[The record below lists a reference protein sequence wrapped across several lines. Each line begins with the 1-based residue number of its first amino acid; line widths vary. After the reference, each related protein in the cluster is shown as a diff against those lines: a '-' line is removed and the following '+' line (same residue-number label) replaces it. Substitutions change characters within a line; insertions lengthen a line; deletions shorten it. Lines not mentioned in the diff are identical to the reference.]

1 MEVRELVNLRNR
13 WTRARIG
20 APVGGMV
27 ADDVGSGSVG
37 AEEFGEVCGSLEAA
51 IGNPDELA
59 KVLRRVFAECVGCV
73 RVMVVEGDVFHGIV
87 EELVQR
93 PTVDLVS
100 AIAELITSTQSLA
113 RCALV
118 KEPRIVEAVLGI
130 IGDQHLFHVGMK
142 FLRKLVHNSVWT
154 RCLLVASGAYECLHA
169 FALRHGPTKYL
180 LKTIKYAVVRD
191 PVHGFG
197 GYASAGGSL
206 MPRHEV
212 LQIFKGMIKE
222 PKTILRVSNYL
233 NYGCTQRI
241 VKPIWLILR
250 MHLTVRDVNVVRETL
265 EILMRLAEYTEG
277 MADDVVNMAEFQR
290 IARSELVL
298 KEPNAEIAA
307 ALLDVFSAVVI
318 ASDGKHLKFMKK
330 VLQYRRLVKWIS
342 SGPLRLKQASVV
354 FLSHICHLVSDSELS
369 DMVLSRKNIFSLAY
383 VVRVIDEFDF
393 SMKKDLLLLII
404 NFLSARSPEKRYVIY
419 EHCFMPLV
427 FDCLAASIEDLAEP
441 VLRTLLIGLCEFPD
455 LISPALMADEN
466 REVLTTLA
474 LEPDSRSAQICQ
486 QILSSLD
493 KLFSGDYDQLTFS
506 I

>member
-1 MEVRELVNLRNR
+1 MDVVNLRKR

-27 ADDVGSGSVG
+27 AEEFRGGCVGE
-37 AEEFGEVCGSLEAA
+37 EEFGEVCGSLEAA

-59 KVLRRVFAECVGCV
+59 RVLRRVCTECVGGV
-73 RVMVVEGDVFHGIV
+73 RVMVVESDVFHGIV

-93 PTVDLVS
+93 PTVDLVG
-100 AIAELITSTQSLA
+100 AVAELITFTQSLA
-113 RCALV
+113 RCALL
-118 KEPRIVEAVLGI
+118 KEPRIVDAVLGM
-130 IGDQHLFHVGMK
+130 IGDENLFHAGMK
-142 FLRKLVHNSVWT
+142 FLRRLVHNSVWT
-154 RCLLVASGAYECLHA
+154 RCLLVACGAYECLHA

-197 GYASAGGSL
+197 GYSSAGGSL

-212 LQIFKGMIKE
+212 LRIFKGMIKE
-222 PKTILRVSNYL
+222 PKTILRISNYL
-233 NYGCTQRI
+233 SYGCTQRV

-250 MHLTVRDVNVVRETL
+250 QHLTVRDVNVVRDTL
-265 EILMRLAEYTEG
+265 EILTRLAGYTEG
-277 MADDVVNMAEFQR
+277 MADDIVNIAEFQR

-342 SGPLRLKQASVV
+342 SGPLRLKQAAVV
-354 FLSHICHLVSDSELS
+354 FLGHICHLVSDSELS

-383 VVRVIDEFDF
+383 VVRIFDEFDF
-393 SMKKDLLLLII
+393 NMKNDLLLLII

-419 EHCFMPLV
+419 EHCFLPLV
-427 FDCLAASIEDLAEP
+427 FDCLAASIDDLAEP
-441 VLRTLLIGLCEFPD
+441 VLHTLVIGLCEFPD
-455 LISPALMADEN
+455 LFSPVLMVDEN
-466 REVLTTLA
+466 REILTSLS

-493 KLFSGDYDQLTFS
+493 KIFSGDYDQLTFS